1 MQSLKTTVIALGA
14 LALSSAALAH
24 GHAYGHE
31 QRYRREARRVVVVE
45 PRYETR
51 YQPRCE
57 NVQRIAY
64 VPARLAEC
72 RPVVAIQPGIRV
84 QIGFTL

>member
-1 MQSLKTTVIALGA
+1 MQTLRTTVIALSA

-31 QRYRREARRVVVVE
+31 RYRHEARRVVVVE
-45 PRYETR
+45 PRYEAR

-57 NVQRIAY
+57 NVQRVVY
-64 VPARLAEC
+64 VPARVAER
-72 RPVVAIQPGIRV
+72 RPVVAIQPGIQVR
-84 QIGFTL
+84 ISFGL